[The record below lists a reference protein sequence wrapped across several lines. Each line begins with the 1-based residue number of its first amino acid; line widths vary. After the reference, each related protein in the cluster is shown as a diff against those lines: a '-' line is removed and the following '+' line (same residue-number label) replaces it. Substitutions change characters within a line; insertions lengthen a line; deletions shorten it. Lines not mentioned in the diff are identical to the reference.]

1 MKLNHRSFWLHWI
14 AVFAIL
20 MSSMLPV
27 ISQAISLNA
36 SPTTIDTEICSA
48 LGTKISHHIQFDSSK
63 GSDLSKDEHC
73 PYCTLQHVSFIPVTV
88 QTDAFITEHSVIF
101 LSFYDQ
107 APEPLFTWLTQP
119 SRAPP
124 QSLN

>member
-1 MKLNHRSFWLHWI
+1 MKLGQRSTWVHWI

-20 MSSMLPV
+20 MVSLSPV

-48 LGTKISHHIQFDSSK
+48 LGTKISHHIQLDSTKTSN
-63 GSDLSKDEHC
+63 LSNDEHC
-73 PYCTLQHVSFIPVTV
+73 PYCTLQHVSYIPVPV
-88 QTDAFITEHSVIF
+88 HTDAFITDHSTIF

-107 APEPLFTWLTQP
+107 APRPLFTWLTQP

>member
-1 MKLNHRSFWLHWI
+1 MKLGQRSTWVHWI

-20 MSSMLPV
+20 MVSLSPV

-48 LGTKISHHIQFDSSK
+48 LGTKISHHIQLDSTKTSN
-63 GSDLSKDEHC
+63 LSSDEHC
-73 PYCTLQHVSFIPVTV
+73 PYCTLQHVSYIPVPV
-88 QTDAFITEHSVIF
+88 QKDAFIADQSTIF
-101 LSFYDQ
+101 FSYYDQ

>member
-1 MKLNHRSFWLHWI
+1 MKLSQRSTWVHWI

-20 MSSMLPV
+20 MGSLSPL

-48 LGTKISHHIQFDSSK
+48 LGTKISHHIQLDSTKTSN
-63 GSDLSKDEHC
+63 LSSDEHC
-73 PYCTLQHVSFIPVTV
+73 PYCTLQHVSYIPVPV
-88 QTDAFITEHSVIF
+88 QKDAFIADQSTIF
-101 LSFYDQ
+101 FSYYDQ

>member
-1 MKLNHRSFWLHWI
+1 MKLGQRSTWVHWI

-20 MSSMLPV
+20 MVSLSPV

-48 LGTKISHHIQFDSSK
+48 LGTKISHHIQLDSTKTSN
-63 GSDLSKDEHC
+63 LSGDEHC
-73 PYCTLQHVSFIPVTV
+73 PYCTLQHVSYIPVPV
-88 QTDAFITEHSVIF
+88 QKDAFIADQSTIF
-101 LSFYDQ
+101 FSYYDQ

>member
-1 MKLNHRSFWLHWI
+1 MKLGQRSTWVHWI

-20 MSSMLPV
+20 MVSLSPV

-63 GSDLSKDEHC
+63 GTDLSKDEHC